1 MGQLFTSTVFS
12 YLQHYLYQI
21 FIINAFLMFFFFF
34 IQSVKQILTCESQLI
49 CLYSKIPNFHFE
61 FYKENSKFFFQAL
74 LQTHDVVAQEVYGDG
89 AIRVTPPYY
98 GHNTLTSDANF
109 DNDYGGQNGSG
120 INEIGGDGLSD
131 TACDVTRVRLV
142 QFQRN
147 TDEPLVII
155 INKKILK

>member
-1 MGQLFTSTVFS
+1 
-12 YLQHYLYQI
+12 
-21 FIINAFLMFFFFF
+21 
-34 IQSVKQILTCESQLI
+34 
-49 CLYSKIPNFHFE
+49 
-61 FYKENSKFFFQAL
+61 
-74 LQTHDVVAQEVYGDG
+74 VYGDG

-98 GHNTLTSDANF
+98 GHNTITSDVNF

-120 INEIGGDGLSD
+120 INETGGDGLSD

-155 INKKILK
+155 NKTKFKIKIFIFYLGYYTSYGRK